1 MSVIGLLKSSEI
13 KINIDNINRLKK
25 AVKNNFE
32 KIEEVSE
39 ILDTLPFLKDD
50 ISKRIETDNL
60 FQPGRI
66 VETIV
71 IQSISDFLNCQ
82 YKGSGIYEN
91 DDFIINQDGGSGK
104 SDLSIFDKSNN
115 IQYIFEIKEPVAY
128 GKSCGFTYDDNGKPV
143 DFTSQDNKY
152 KEYVKSLFD
161 VGSILENYNILE
173 NIGHN
178 KIFEVNDIITNKF
191 DYIISYDVNGIL
203 DIMTSEEY
211 KDAFDF
217 KIEIRS
223 CGRNTRKAFTK
234 NKLDLNGDIV
244 ILKKEE
250 LSEITQRGGRTSSR
264 YKYLKNNATFSFKKR
279 DVKEKDGQLFIHI
292 DKVNQ
297 HVGEVSIQ
305 HFKKKHD

>member
-1 MSVIGLLKSSEI
+1 MSVIELLKSSEI
-13 KINIDNINRLKK
+13 KINIDNINKLKN

-39 ILDTLPFLKDD
+39 ILDKLPFLKDD

-82 YKGSGIYEN
+82 YKGNGIYEN
-91 DDFIINQDGGSGK
+91 DDFIIKQDGGSGK
-104 SDLSIFDKSNN
+104 SDLSILDKSNN

-128 GKSCGFTYDDNGKPV
+128 GKSCGFTYDDTGKPV

-152 KEYVKSLFD
+152 KEYVKSLFE

-191 DYIISYDVNGIL
+191 DYIISYDANGIL
-203 DIMTSEEY
+203 DRRI
-211 KDAFDF
+211 
-217 KIEIRS
+217 
-223 CGRNTRKAFTK
+223 
-234 NKLDLNGDIV
+234 
-244 ILKKEE
+244 
-250 LSEITQRGGRTSSR
+250 
-264 YKYLKNNATFSFKKR
+264 
-279 DVKEKDGQLFIHI
+279 
-292 DKVNQ
+292 
-297 HVGEVSIQ
+297 
-305 HFKKKHD
+305 

>member
-1 MSVIGLLKSSEI
+1 MPM
-13 KINIDNINRLKK
+13 
-25 AVKNNFE
+25 A
-32 KIEEVSE
+32 
-39 ILDTLPFLKDD
+39 
-50 ISKRIETDNL
+50 
-60 FQPGRI
+60 
-66 VETIV
+66 
-71 IQSISDFLNCQ
+71 
-82 YKGSGIYEN
+82 
-91 DDFIINQDGGSGK
+91 
-104 SDLSIFDKSNN
+104 
-115 IQYIFEIKEPVAY
+115 
-128 GKSCGFTYDDNGKPV
+128 
-143 DFTSQDNKY
+143 
-152 KEYVKSLFD
+152 
-161 VGSILENYNILE
+161 
-173 NIGHN
+173 
-178 KIFEVNDIITNKF
+178 
-191 DYIISYDVNGIL
+191 
-203 DIMTSEEY
+203 MTSEEY

-244 ILKKEE
+244 ILNKEE